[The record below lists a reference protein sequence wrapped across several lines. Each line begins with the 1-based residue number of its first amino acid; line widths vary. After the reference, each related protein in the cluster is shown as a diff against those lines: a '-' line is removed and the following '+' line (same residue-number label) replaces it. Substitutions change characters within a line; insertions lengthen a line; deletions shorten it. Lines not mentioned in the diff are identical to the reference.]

1 MSASPVATF
10 ETQIAACCNSEH
22 WEIRGV
28 AVALLASDES
38 IGRRHIPRFEHMMR
52 WDDDPDVQIAAQD
65 AVHFLKPGYDEGSD
79 NGAIASAEHIQRV
92 SNQGIRARLKTF
104 LRQTTGWFRGGITQ
118 SAD

>member
-1 MSASPVATF
+1 
-10 ETQIAACCNSEH
+10 
-22 WEIRGV
+22 
-28 AVALLASDES
+28 
-38 IGRRHIPRFEHMMR
+38 MR